1 MVFILYGKSPQLP
14 WIFRLTKRKIKG
26 IILNRDSVDLVLIV
40 DLDAVKD
47 IWDINDVTAIE

>member
-1 MVFILYGKSPQLP
+1 
-14 WIFRLTKRKIKG
+14 LTKRKFKG

-47 IWDINDVTAIE
+47 T